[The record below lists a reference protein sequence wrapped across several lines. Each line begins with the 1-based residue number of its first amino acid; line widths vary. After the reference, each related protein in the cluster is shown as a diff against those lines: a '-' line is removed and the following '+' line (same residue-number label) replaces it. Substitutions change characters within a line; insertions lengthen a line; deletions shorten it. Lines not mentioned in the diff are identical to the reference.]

1 MKEIILQQLTIGYRH
16 KVVADGLS
24 AVLRSGEL
32 TCLIGRNGLGKSTL
46 LRTLSGFLQPLRGA
60 VLLREAT
67 KEGNDEAELP
77 PDSPN
82 AREFVLNRLPKDRLA
97 QLVSVVLTERVG
109 VRQLTVEQ
117 LVGLG
122 RMPYTGFFNG
132 MSATDHRVVAEALR
146 LTGMSSFAQREVSEL
161 SDGERQKVMIARA
174 LAQQTP
180 VILLDEPTAFLD
192 YGSKVETMRLL
203 SDLAHR
209 MDKLIVASTHDLEIA
224 LHTADRLL
232 TIGDGGIKDLSKQQ
246 LKAKLEKYW

>member
-1 MKEIILQQLTIGYRH
+1 MREIVLHQLSIGYRRH
-16 KVVADGLS
+16 VVADGLS
-24 AVLRSGEL
+24 AVLRSGGL

-46 LRTLSGFLQPLRGA
+46 LRTLSGFLRPLAGD
-60 VLLREAT
+60 VVLRE
-67 KEGNDEAELP
+67 EACG
-77 PDSPN
+77 DSCSSKGRDI
-82 AREFVLNRLPKDRLA
+82 ALNRLSKERLA
-97 QLVSVVLTERVG
+97 RLVSVVLTERVG

-232 TIGDGGIKDLSKQQ
+232 TIGDGGIEDLSKQQ